1 MVGED
6 MAYIDTEIRKR
17 CWAKKQTAKW
27 QLKDV
32 FLSANEAQEDRV
44 NIHHPGFYL

>member
-17 CWAKKQTAKW
+17 CWGEKQAETAKW
-27 QLKDV
+27 QLKT
-32 FLSANEAQEDRV
+32 F
-44 NIHHPGFYL
+44 F